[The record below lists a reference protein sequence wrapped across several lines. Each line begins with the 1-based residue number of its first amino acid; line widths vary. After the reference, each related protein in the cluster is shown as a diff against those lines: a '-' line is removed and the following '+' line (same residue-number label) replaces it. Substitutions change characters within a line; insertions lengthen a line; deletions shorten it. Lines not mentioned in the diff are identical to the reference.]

1 MAVLAAAA
9 PAAPPHA
16 ATADSLA
23 PAPAP
28 IVHGHVL
35 SKRWVYIQ
43 NNFQVA
49 ANIRRVTDI
58 LDTAKAAG
66 FNGAIF
72 SDVKFDRLDD
82 GSLIDD
88 YYTNLRAVLDHARAL
103 EMTVLPSTAN
113 FGYSSSLLWHDPD
126 LAEGLPVKDAP
137 FRVVAVDPTVPP
149 DHFNAKL
156 VPFDD
161 GVRLANGDFEQLP
174 VSGDAFPG
182 WAFQDAPGTATFVDR
197 TVKRSGAASI
207 RMVDL
212 GTTNPESGNGR
223 VYQRLTVEPF
233 RYYHL
238 AVWVRTQDFS
248 GGEVRALVLAQNPSR
263 TLQWNPVPVQR
274 NQAWTRFDV
283 SFNTLTHREVIV
295 YLGVW
300 GGRTG
305 TIWWDDASIE
315 PAGFVNLIRRGSTP
329 LVLTSPDKGIAYE
342 ESRDLPELRDVAM
355 GRVPYNGVYDLW
367 HEPPQAF
374 VYADTPGS
382 RLRVGDTVLA
392 SYHHVATVYGD
403 QVTASLTAPKVF
415 DLLDVMLKSTRREF
429 DEAGA
434 FGGWMFNH
442 DEIRV
447 QGWDESVGFGDG
459 SPGADLAG
467 NVSRLRDMARAIDPA
482 APVYV
487 WSDMFD
493 PTHNAADNAFPYY
506 LVNGNW
512 SGSWAGLSPDMTV
525 LNWNHGAKARE
536 SAAFFSGRGHR
547 QILAGYYDAAPE
559 RFSDRQWLA
568 ELEGVPGIDGVMY
581 TQWGSGYDR
590 LAAWAEHVWGGA
602 AWVTPPPASTATPS
616 SRATPGAPP
625 TMTPTTPTTPPM
637 SPSWAPLC
645 LPWTARGR

>member
-1 MAVLAAAA
+1 MSALVAAA
-9 PAAPPHA
+9 PDTRPLA
-16 ATADSLA
+16 ATDA
-23 PAPAP
+23 APAP

-58 LDTAKAAG
+58 LDAARAAG
-66 FNGAIF
+66 FNGAVF

-88 YYTNLRAVLDHARAL
+88 YYTNLRAVLDHARSIG
-103 EMTVLPSTAN
+103 MTVLPSTAN

-137 FRVVAVDPTVPP
+137 FRVVAVSPTVPP
-149 DHFNAKL
+149 NHFNAKL
-156 VPFDD
+156 VPVDD

-174 VSGDAFPG
+174 ASGDTFPG

-197 TVKRSGAASI
+197 IVKRSGAASI
-207 RMVDL
+207 RMTDL
-212 GTTNPESGNGR
+212 GTTNPGSGNGR
-223 VYQRLTVEPF
+223 VYQRLAVEPF

-238 AVWVRTQDFS
+238 SVWIRTQSLS

-263 TLQWNPVPVQR
+263 TLQWNPVPVAA
-274 NQAWTRFDV
+274 NQEWTRFDAT
-283 SFNTLTHREVIV
+283 FNTLTHREVLV

-300 GGRTG
+300 GGAAG

-329 LVLTSPDKGIAYE
+329 LMLMSPDKGIEYE

-374 VYADTPGS
+374 VYADMPGS
-382 RLRVGDTVLA
+382 RLHVDDIILA
-392 SYHHVATVYGD
+392 SYHHVAAVYGD
-403 QVTASLTAPKVF
+403 QVTASLTVPKVF
-415 DLLDVMLKSTRREF
+415 DLLDVMLRSTHREF
-429 DEAGA
+429 AAAGA

-447 QGWDESVGFGDG
+447 QGWDESRGFGDG

-493 PTHNAADNAFPYY
+493 PFHNAADTADPYY

-512 SGSWAGLSPDMTV
+512 SGSWEGPAPDITV
-525 LNWNHGAKARE
+525 LNWNHGPKARA
-536 SAAFFSGRGHR
+536 SAAFFSSRGHR
-547 QILAGYYDAAPE
+547 QILAGYYDTPPA
-559 RFSDRQWLA
+559 RFNDRQWLA
-568 ELEGVPGIDGVMY
+568 ALEGVPGIDGVMY

-602 AWVTPPPASTATPS
+602 AWVSPPPASTGTPA
-616 SRATPGAPP
+616 SRETPGPAP
-625 TMTPTTPTTPPM
+625 TLTPTTPPM
-637 SPSWAPLC
+637 SPSRAPLC
-645 LPWTARGR
+645 LPWAARGR